1 MKIDVEIK
9 NATMEEAKN
18 IKCLDIN
25 YIRFYDPKEQ
35 GIDAEVCIE
44 PISASVSK
52 VNGHPF
58 SRKYSVEEWGIIH
71 KDGEIEEMYEEN
83 DEYLMDIANKYKRV
97 ELVLEDDVSYNPD
110 IEIVVDTLWFSWPVT
125 EWENHRKRYSW

>member
-1 MKIDVEIK
+1 MQIDIEIR

-18 IKCLDIN
+18 IKYLDVN

-35 GIDAEVCIE
+35 GIEDEICIE
-44 PISASVSK
+44 PISGTVNK

-58 SRKYSVEEWGIIH
+58 ARRYFVKEWGIIP
-71 KDGEIEEMYEEN
+71 KGGETEEMYDKN

-97 ELVLEDDVSYNPD
+97 ELVLADEVSYDP
-110 IEIVVDTLWFSWPVT
+110 VVDTLWFSWPVI
-125 EWENHRKRYSW
+125 EWKSHKKRYSW